1 MKAFVSRLFS
11 RSQSTDLPD
20 KAVEEPAGDDVAF
33 EQEPLLAGA
42 PSRQHTGDLRQR
54 VAPAEEDARY
64 DYVQLDESSSSSD
77 TDEGV
82 DTMEEIYSIGVTDR
96 QDKAA
101 LYGRMMHYYAEKAGT
116 VPPMRSKSVLWY
128 MLAIL
133 ISNPIIGLY
142 TMAHF
147 KDWDKWVS
155 KRAASGE
162 VQVDPIPRAYPTVSP
177 TTSMNIFRASQEHT
191 AGPSPGA
198 GAIMTEDGLERL
210 SLVAKHLSGEITW
223 YAWYEVFGE
232 LLFALFSLALLCASG
247 ICCANGRQRAQ
258 YMIPMIGLL
267 YTAIYK
273 VLAMYILIISFKIL
287 HFYVVAAFPRYG
299 EVAPVVVLRMLAI
312 PGTDPTDPM
321 QREAMSYLL
330 ALDSFAHKWVL
341 VYCLENVYITI
352 TDSVETIQALGR
364 ILMRSA
370 RKVVRRLKRQ
380 QDLVYFTMN
389 PAMDAQASVSRVSN
403 SSCSYL
409 LLDSLLNRTAD
420 PQEAY
425 IHDMY
430 NKPGPDVG
438 TYLDN
443 IKVEQYQ
450 DGIARIGPKLMS
462 QLRQSD
468 KRVMQAT
475 S

>member
-1 MKAFVSRLFS
+1 MRAFVSRLFS
-11 RSQSTDLPD
+11 RSQST
-20 KAVEEPAGDDVAF
+20 EPQDNAA
-33 EQEPLLAGA
+33 EQRAEDAAAPEQAPLLEAG

-54 VAPAEEDARY
+54 GTPAEADTRY
-64 DYVQLDESSSSSD
+64 DYVQLDDTTSSSD
-77 TDEGV
+77 TDEGS
-82 DTMEEIYSIGVTDR
+82 DTMNDIYNLGVTDR

-101 LYGRMMHYYAEKAGT
+101 LYGRMMHYYAEKTGT

-142 TMAHF
+142 TMTHF
-147 KDWDKWVS
+147 KDWDKWIT

-162 VQVDPIPRAYPTVSP
+162 LQINAFHKEYPIVNP
-177 TTSMNIFRASQEHT
+177 TTTQNIFRASK
-191 AGPSPGA
+191 PNKIGA
-198 GAIMTEDGLERL
+198 LAEDGAIITDDGLERL

-258 YMIPMIGLL
+258 YMIPMIGLM

-287 HFYVVAAFPRYG
+287 HFYVVAAFPKYG
-299 EVAPVVVLRMLAI
+299 EIVPAVILRMLAI

-330 ALDSFAHKWVL
+330 ALDTCAHRWVL

-352 TDSVETIQALGR
+352 TDSVETIQALSR
-364 ILMRSA
+364 ILMRTVKKLV
-370 RKVVRRLKRQ
+370 RKLKRQ

-389 PAMDAQASVSRVSN
+389 PMVEAQASVSRVSK

-462 QLRQSD
+462 QLRNSD
-468 KRVMQAT
+468 KRVMEAT
-475 S
+475 P